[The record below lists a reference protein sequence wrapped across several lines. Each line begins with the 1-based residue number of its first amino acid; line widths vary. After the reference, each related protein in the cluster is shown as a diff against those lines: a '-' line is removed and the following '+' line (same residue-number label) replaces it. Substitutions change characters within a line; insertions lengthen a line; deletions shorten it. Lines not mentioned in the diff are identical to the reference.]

1 MYKWKIM
8 IKLFYLYSMMPLL
21 IHIIA
26 YTVYSANVAFSLY
39 YKNNNLWQNSEIFVF
54 IYSISIYECT
64 IIILIN

>member
-26 YTVYSANVAFSLY
+26 YTVYSVNVAFSLY
-39 YKNNNLWQNSEIFVF
+39 YKNNNLVKFLFLYIESVF
-54 IYSISIYECT
+54 MNA
-64 IIILIN
+64 LL